1 MNPSS
6 ELYQSYIREME
17 QFAMEQLFAL
27 RIDSRLAVI
36 YEHMIYQDMIDER
49 AAKVLPAILCSRRII
64 CEEPG
69 MKYVVVRC
77 EELQDE
83 ETYALE
89 KGEAYVPARSGH
101 MILMFQDAYGNRYL
115 DVKHRKYPVMD
126 KKELLD
132 RCAKLAPDHPCCF
145 KALLSGDG
153 RRDPYSSGSS
163 YVR

>member
-1 MNPSS
+1 
-6 ELYQSYIREME
+6 
-17 QFAMEQLFAL
+17 
-27 RIDSRLAVI
+27 
-36 YEHMIYQDMIDER
+36 MIDER

-83 ETYALE
+83 ETSALE

-132 RCAKLAPDHPCCF
+132 RCTKLARIIPCCF
-145 KALLSGDG
+145 
-153 RRDPYSSGSS
+153 
-163 YVR
+163 

>member
-1 MNPSS
+1 
-6 ELYQSYIREME
+6 
-17 QFAMEQLFAL
+17 
-27 RIDSRLAVI
+27 
-36 YEHMIYQDMIDER
+36 MIYQDMIDER

-115 DVKHRKYPVMD
+115 DVKHRKYPVMV
-126 KKELLD
+126 K
-132 RCAKLAPDHPCCF
+132 RNCWTGAAKLAPDHPCM
-145 KALLSGDG
+145 LL
-153 RRDPYSSGSS
+153 RPA
-163 YVR
+163 VR